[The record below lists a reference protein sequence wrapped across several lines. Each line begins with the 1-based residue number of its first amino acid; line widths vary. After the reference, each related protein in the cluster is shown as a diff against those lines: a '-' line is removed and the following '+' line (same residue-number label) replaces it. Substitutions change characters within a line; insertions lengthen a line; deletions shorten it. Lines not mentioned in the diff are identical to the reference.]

1 MGKNPIQVFL
11 GVDGGGSNTRAL
23 LVDQNGG
30 RISEGNSLGSNP
42 HNGGYHLAASSI
54 NEAVQATIENAA
66 PAQIK
71 IESAFCGIAGI
82 RNAEEQEL
90 LAKELRRFP
99 WANRARLGID
109 HDVSIAYA
117 AVLGAKPG
125 ITLICGTGSS
135 CLGKDLSGKTIL
147 TSGRTEIIDDPGSG
161 YAIGLEAIEAGL
173 FQELSN
179 SRNDIAKLAPKVID
193 LAQNGIPAA
202 QNILNRNADALVS
215 LIQDTH
221 SKIDLGDTFN
231 LGIIGG
237 LGTSD
242 TLYQKIL
249 LEKVVSQFPEAAIRF
264 TKTTPVE
271 AAARLALR

>member
-90 LAKELRRFP
+90 LFRESANKCVKQMLPHRSDLPISGQSMSGGIKFGLKTRQTFP
-99 WANRARLGID
+99 Q
-109 HDVSIAYA
+109 
-117 AVLGAKPG
+117 
-125 ITLICGTGSS
+125 
-135 CLGKDLSGKTIL
+135 
-147 TSGRTEIIDDPGSG
+147 
-161 YAIGLEAIEAGL
+161 
-173 FQELSN
+173 QE
-179 SRNDIAKLAPKVID
+179 
-193 LAQNGIPAA
+193 
-202 QNILNRNADALVS
+202 
-215 LIQDTH
+215 
-221 SKIDLGDTFN
+221 
-231 LGIIGG
+231 
-237 LGTSD
+237 
-242 TLYQKIL
+242 
-249 LEKVVSQFPEAAIRF
+249 
-264 TKTTPVE
+264 
-271 AAARLALR
+271 